1 MMHRSST
8 RRSRAEQALLSRA
21 ATQHALLTGVVADS
35 VWYSA
40 HDPALS
46 GKGKQLMQTYRSD
59 KTDGSRYP
67 IVRISGV
74 DPDGR
79 TVVDDGYRF
88 GLRRSPVQQSMRALR
103 MLLKPAGGSRQ
114 HRIRIVCG
122 RA

>member
-1 MMHRSST
+1 
-8 RRSRAEQALLSRA
+8 
-21 ATQHALLTGVVADS
+21 
-35 VWYSA
+35 
-40 HDPALS
+40 
-46 GKGKQLMQTYRSD
+46 MQTYRSD

-79 TVVDDGYRF
+79 LVVDDEYRF

-103 MLLKPAGGSRQ
+103 LLLEPAGGSCQ